1 MADGTRA
8 DLRADLAQGR
18 PEAFAELCD
27 LCAARM
33 LSVARALTGSAADAE
48 DAVQQTFLDLYRSR
62 RALGRAERP
71 EAYAI
76 VALRRAALR
85 LRDRVRK
92 LEELSHEQAD
102 PAQVPEYGGA
112 EESGDLARALERLPA
127 EQREV
132 LALKIDGGLSFVEIG
147 AALAISPNTA
157 ASRYR
162 YALEHLRDAL
172 RKRA

>member
-18 PEAFAELCD
+18 PEAFAELYD

-33 LSVARALTGSAADAE
+33 LAVARALTGSAADAE

-62 RALGRAERP
+62 RSWAKAERP

-76 VALRRAALR
+76 VALRRTALR
-85 LRDRVRK
+85 LRNRVRRIG
-92 LEELSHEQAD
+92 ELPREHPDSAERAD
-102 PAQVPEYGGA
+102 ADDEKC
-112 EESGDLARALERLPA
+112 GDGLARALARLPA

-132 LALKIDGGLSFVEIG
+132 LALKVDGGLTFLEIG
-147 AALAISPNTA
+147 AALAISPNTV

-162 YALEHLRDAL
+162 YVLERLREALGERP
-172 RKRA
+172 

>member
-1 MADGTRA
+1 MADGRRA

-18 PEAFAELCD
+18 PEAFAELYD

-33 LSVARALTGSAADAE
+33 LAVARALTGSAADAE

-62 RALGRAERP
+62 RALGHAERP

-76 VALRRAALR
+76 VALRRTALR
-85 LRDRVRK
+85 LRDRARSGGE
-92 LEELSHEQAD
+92 LPHELSDLSAREDAE
-102 PAQVPEYGGA
+102 PE
-112 EESGDLARALERLPA
+112 ERSGDLARALDRLPA

-132 LALKIDGGLSFVEIG
+132 VALKIEGGLSFLEIG

-162 YALEHLRDAL
+162 YALERLRDAL
-172 RKRA
+172 GARS